1 MPSSAVRRVQSALAR
16 QPRLP
21 LAQLPTP
28 IHDAIR
34 LREALGGPGRCP
46 RILIKRDDLTAL
58 GLGGNKARKLEY
70 LVADAQAQGATTL
83 ITTGAVQSNHARMT
97 AAAACVAGMRSVLV
111 LTTRMDEA
119 KVRLPPSPQDGF
131 GETRKPDA
139 TPVPALEGNLLL
151 DHLYGATVRLVPSV
165 DPMLAVGQDEAVVA
179 EVVAE
184 EESHG
189 RRPYVIPVG
198 GSSGIGVLGY
208 VGGTAELVEQLAA
221 MAVAPSRLYYAS
233 GSRGTQAGLTLGARL
248 CEAPYR
254 VYGVAVS
261 AGEPEKIERAKR
273 IANEAAATLELPERL
288 ELSELTTDQAFI
300 GDGYGI
306 PTSGGLEA
314 IDLLARSEAILLD
327 PCYTAKGM
335 AALIAHVR
343 DGSLPA
349 GETVV
354 FLHTGGMPA
363 LFTQEFS
370 SRVSAGDRATPG
382 GFGSSRPALP
392 S

>member
-1 MPSSAVRRVQSALAR
+1 MSSSAVRRVQSALAR
-16 QPRLP
+16 QPRVS

-28 IHDAIR
+28 LYDAVR
-34 LREALGGPGRCP
+34 FRAVLGGPTRCP

-83 ITTGAVQSNHARMT
+83 VTTGAVQSNHARMT
-97 AAAACVAGMRSVLV
+97 AAAACVAGMRCVLV
-111 LTTRMDEA
+111 LTSTTSE
-119 KVRLPPSPQDGF
+119 
-131 GETRKPDA
+131 
-139 TPVPALEGNLLL
+139 PALAGNLLL
-151 DHLYGATVRLVPSV
+151 DRLYGASVRLVPSV

-184 EESHG
+184 EQAHG
-189 RRPYVIPVG
+189 RKAYVIPVG

-208 VGGTAELVEQLAA
+208 VGGSAELVEQLAD
-221 MAVAPSRLYYAS
+221 MAVTPTRLYYAS
-233 GSRGTQAGLTLGARL
+233 GSRGTQAGLTLGALL

-273 IANEAAATLELPERL
+273 IANEAATRLLLPERL
-288 ELSELTTDQAFI
+288 ELSDLTTDQGFI
-300 GDGYGI
+300 GEGYGI
-306 PTSGGLEA
+306 PTGGGLEA
-314 IDLLARSEAILLD
+314 IVLLAKSEAILLD
-327 PCYTAKGM
+327 PCYTSKGM

-343 DGSLPA
+343 SSELRPSD
-349 GETVV
+349 TVV

-363 LFTQEFS
+363 LFTAEFA
-370 SRVSAGDRATPG
+370 SRV
-382 GFGSSRPALP
+382 
-392 S
+392 